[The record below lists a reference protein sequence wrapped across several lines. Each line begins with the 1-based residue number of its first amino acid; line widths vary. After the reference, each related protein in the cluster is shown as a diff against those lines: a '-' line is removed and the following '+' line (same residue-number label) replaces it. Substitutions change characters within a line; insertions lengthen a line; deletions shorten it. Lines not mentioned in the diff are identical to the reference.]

1 MKSIVFSG
9 CIMMASLMLAGCASD
24 RSGVS
29 DTRPML
35 TGTVNYRVRI
45 ALSPSAVM
53 TVRLLDVTQK
63 EAPAIVLGEKS
74 ISNPGNS
81 PISFS
86 LAYPFGGISPSRNYV
101 IDARIELEGRLRFYA
116 MEPYVVTPQNAADP
130 HAVWLQLTGD

>member
-1 MKSIVFSG
+1 MKNIVTLG
-9 CIMMASLMLAGCASD
+9 WILIAILIAGCASD
-24 RSGVS
+24 GGGVG

-53 TVRLLDVTQK
+53 TVRMLDVTQK

-81 PISFS
+81 PIAFS
-86 LAYPFGGISPSRNYV
+86 LAYPFGGISPTRNYV
-101 IDARIELEGRLRFYA
+101 IDARIEVDGRLRFYT
-116 MEPYVVTPQNAADP
+116 MEPYVVTPQNAADS
-130 HAVWLQLTGD
+130 HEVWLQLTGD

>member
-1 MKSIVFSG
+1 MKNIVTLG
-9 CIMMASLMLAGCASD
+9 WILIAILIAGCASD
-24 RSGVS
+24 GGGVG

-53 TVRLLDVTQK
+53 TVRMLDVTQK

-81 PISFS
+81 PIAFS
-86 LAYPFGGISPSRNYV
+86 LAYPFGGISPTRNYV
-101 IDARIELEGRLRFYA
+101 IDARIELEGRLRFYT
-116 MEPYVVTPQNAADP
+116 MEPYVVTPQNAADS
-130 HAVWLQLTGD
+130 HEVWLQLTGD